1 MAEELQ
7 PTEDLVEKAKADRAA
22 TRNIFGRVALFFRQ
36 VYAELRKVTRPTY
49 KELVSYTGVVL
60 AFVVLVMIIL
70 AGLDFAFLNLT
81 EFLFDPNWSLTPTE

>member
-7 PTEDLVEKAKADRAA
+7 PTDDLVEKAKADRAA
-22 TRNIFGRVALFFRQ
+22 TRNIFGRTALFFIQ

-60 AFVVLVMIIL
+60 AFVVLVMVIL
-70 AGLDFAFLNLT
+70 AGMDFVFLNVVT
-81 EFLFDPNWSLTPTE
+81 FLFTPTE

>member
-7 PTEDLVEKAKADRAA
+7 PTDDLVEKARADRAA
-22 TRNIFGRVALFFRQ
+22 TRNIFGRIALFFKQ

-70 AGLDFAFLNLT
+70 AGLDFVFLNVVT
-81 EFLFDPNWSLTPTE
+81 FLFTPTA

>member
-1 MAEELQ
+1 MAEDLQ

-60 AFVVLVMIIL
+60 AFVVLVMVIL
-70 AGLDFAFLNLT
+70 AGMDFVFLNVVT
-81 EFLFDPNWSLTPTE
+81 FVFTPTA

>member
-22 TRNIFGRVALFFRQ
+22 TRNIFGRTALFFRQ

-60 AFVVLVMIIL
+60 AFVVLVMVIL
-70 AGLDFAFLNLT
+70 AGMDFVFLNVVT
-81 EFLFDPNWSLTPTE
+81 FLFTPTA

>member
-70 AGLDFAFLNLT
+70 AGLDFVFLNVVT
-81 EFLFDPNWSLTPTE
+81 IVFTQTA

>member
-7 PTEDLVEKAKADRAA
+7 PTDDLVEKAKADRAA
-22 TRNIFGRVALFFRQ
+22 TRNVFGRVALFFRQ

-60 AFVVLVMIIL
+60 AFVVLVMVIL
-70 AGLDFAFLNLT
+70 AGMDFVFLNVVT
-81 EFLFDPNWSLTPTE
+81 FLFTPTA

>member
-7 PTEDLVEKAKADRAA
+7 PTDDLVEKAKADRAA
-22 TRNIFGRVALFFRQ
+22 TRNIFGRTALFFKQ

-70 AGLDFAFLNLT
+70 AGLDFVFLNVVS
-81 EFLFDPNWSLTPTE
+81 FVFTPTA

>member
-22 TRNIFGRVALFFRQ
+22 TRNIFGRTALFFRQ

-60 AFVVLVMIIL
+60 AFVVLVMVIL
-70 AGLDFAFLNLT
+70 AGLDFVFLNVVT
-81 EFLFDPNWSLTPTE
+81 FVFTPTA